1 MSNLPGPALPG
12 GAGAMRV
19 IFNADDLGD
28 SRAINQAIVQA
39 HRQGVLTSASLMVA
53 GEAAEE
59 AVALAREHPSL
70 AVGLHVV
77 MVDGRP
83 ALPPHEIP
91 HLVGPDG
98 RFPQDAVALGLRC
111 FFSRTAQAELA
122 AEIEAQFRLYAQ
134 TGLPLDHVD
143 GHYHLHLHPS
153 ALRVILPLARRYGA
167 RGFRLPRDE
176 LLPALAWSRRQAGT
190 QVTWAAIFALLNR
203 YVLRKLRPF
212 PLATTE
218 RVYGLFH
225 SGRME
230 EEYVVRLLKGMRVS
244 SAEFYL
250 HPSTQPPQKAFGPNP
265 GDLETLLSPRL
276 REVVAERGIT
286 LCTYSTL
293 AEEKEGL

>member
-1 MSNLPGPALPG
+1 MSNPLNKAEG
-12 GAGAMRV
+12 MRA

-28 SRAINQAIVQA
+28 SQAINAAIIQA
-39 HRQGVLTSASLMVA
+39 HCRGVLTSASLMVA

-59 AVALAREHPSL
+59 AVALAREHPTL
-70 AVGLHVV
+70 AVGLHIV

-83 ALPPHEIP
+83 ALPPQEIP

-134 TGLPLDHVD
+134 TNLPLDHVD

-153 ALRVILPLARRYGA
+153 ALPIILSLARRYGA

-176 LLPALAWSRRQAGT
+176 LGPALAWSRRQAGI

-212 PLATTE
+212 PFVTTE

-225 SGRME
+225 SGRMAE
-230 EEYVVRLLKGMRVS
+230 GYVVRLVEQMHAS

-250 HPSTQPPQKAFGPNP
+250 HPSTSPPQKPFGPNP

-276 REVVAERGIT
+276 REVLERRGIA
-286 LCTYSTL
+286 LCTYTRL
-293 AEEKEGL
+293 AEEREGI

>member
-1 MSNLPGPALPG
+1 
-12 GAGAMRV
+12 MRV
-19 IFNADDLGD
+19 IFNADDFGD
-28 SRAINQAIVQA
+28 SHAINTGILQA
-39 HRQGVLTSASLMVA
+39 HRQGLLTSASLMVT

-59 AVALAREHPSL
+59 AVSLARAYPTL
-70 AVGLHVV
+70 AVGLHIV

-83 ALPPHEIP
+83 ALPLQEIP

-111 FFSRTAQAELA
+111 FFSRTAQSELA

-134 TGLPLDHVD
+134 TGLPLDHVN

-153 ALRVILPLARRYGA
+153 ALRIILPLAQRYGA

-176 LLPALAWSRRQAGT
+176 LGPALRWSHRQAAT

-212 PLATTE
+212 PLVTTE

-225 SGRME
+225 SGRMAE
-230 EEYVVRLLKGMRVS
+230 GYVVRLLERMRAS
-244 SAEFYL
+244 SAEFYF
-250 HPSTQPPQKAFGPNP
+250 HPSTCPPQKAFGPNP
-265 GDLETLLSPRL
+265 VDLETLLSLRL
-276 REVVAERGIT
+276 RKVLEKRGIA

-293 AEEKEGL
+293 TGEKEGV

>member
-1 MSNLPGPALPG
+1 
-12 GAGAMRV
+12 MRV

-28 SRAINQAIVQA
+28 SRAINAAIFQA

-59 AVALAREHPSL
+59 AVALAREYPTL
-70 AVGLHVV
+70 AVGLHIV

-83 ALPPHEIP
+83 ALPPQEIP
-91 HLVGPDG
+91 HLVGLDG

-153 ALRVILPLARRYGA
+153 ALRVILPLAQRYGA

-176 LLPALAWSRRQAGT
+176 LWPALRWSRRQAAT

-203 YVLRKLRPF
+203 YVLRKMRPF
-212 PLATTE
+212 PLVTTE

-230 EEYVVRLLKGMRVS
+230 EGYVIRLLERMRAS

-250 HPSTQPPQKAFGPNP
+250 HPSTQPPQKPFGPNP

-276 REVVAERGIT
+276 REVLQRRGVS
-286 LCTYSTL
+286 LCSYRML
-293 AEEKEGL
+293 AEEKEETCSLSS

>member
-1 MSNLPGPALPG
+1 
-12 GAGAMRV
+12 MRV

-28 SRAINQAIVQA
+28 SRAINAAILQA
-39 HRQGVLTSASLMVA
+39 HCRGVLTGASLMVT

-59 AVALAREHPSL
+59 AVALAREHPTL
-70 AVGLHVV
+70 AVGLHIV
-77 MVDGRP
+77 MVDGRS
-83 ALPPHEIP
+83 ALPPQEIP

-153 ALRVILPLARRYGA
+153 ALRIILPLARRYGA

-176 LLPALAWSRRQAGT
+176 LGPALRWSRQQAAT

-203 YVLRKLRPF
+203 HVLRKMRPF
-212 PLATTE
+212 PLVTTE

-230 EEYVVRLLKGMRVS
+230 EGYVVRLLERMRAS

-250 HPSTQPPQKAFGPNP
+250 HPSTQSPQKPFGPNP

-276 REVVAERGIT
+276 REVLQRRGIA
-286 LCTYSTL
+286 LCTYRML
-293 AEEKEGL
+293 AEEKEDPCSLSF